1 MFDLS
6 PRKTEIAEAN
16 TAIGIAMVESS
27 VGTNRVT
34 SWNFIIPL
42 KDWHNPKCAVSH
54 SVLNNEL
61 FGHNIRSTTSGNVTI
76 MSRSSKSERATY
88 TLTLES
94 AMKSLE

>member
-6 PRKTEIAEAN
+6 PRKTEIAEVN

-27 VGTNRVT
+27 VGSNRVT

-61 FGHNIRSTTSGNVTI
+61 FGRIIRSTTSGNVTI
-76 MSRSSKSERATY
+76 MSRASKSERAPY
-88 TLTLES
+88 TMTLES
-94 AMKSLE
+94 AMKSSE